1 MPFQIR
7 SFNTGLA
14 VISRTSSLSPW
25 ILSFVIAWQSLL
37 CYLQFNHHTIV
48 IHTTQHHYQSL
59 TTPND
64 VTLLFATKCSIIIP
78 FNCHTLDHF
87 FFTPVAL
94 SAFST
99 PYDFTGYGQ
108 AFPGRILL
116 QCQPTFV
123 YARDIPIRRMRKKSG
138 CTTWKASYIHS
149 HVYGIFIIC
158 NFFFLFLNQWTTLY
172 LIAQHFSVTYIISC
186 SILFLFS
193 SNIPLPLGL
202 FFFHFCSVVY
212 SLNRYPGLQKFAIFW
227 TQISNTSK
235 FFN

>member
-87 FFTPVAL
+87 FLPPLRFRH
-94 SAFST
+94 SAPPMISPDMDKRSRVGSFCNVSR
-99 PYDFTGYGQ
+99 PSY
-108 AFPGRILL
+108 
-116 QCQPTFV
+116 
-123 YARDIPIRRMRKKSG
+123 MR
-138 CTTWKASYIHS
+138 
-149 HVYGIFIIC
+149 VIF
-158 NFFFLFLNQWTTLY
+158 QSD
-172 LIAQHFSVTYIISC
+172 A
-186 SILFLFS
+186 
-193 SNIPLPLGL
+193 
-202 FFFHFCSVVY
+202 
-212 SLNRYPGLQKFAIFW
+212 
-227 TQISNTSK
+227 
-235 FFN
+235 